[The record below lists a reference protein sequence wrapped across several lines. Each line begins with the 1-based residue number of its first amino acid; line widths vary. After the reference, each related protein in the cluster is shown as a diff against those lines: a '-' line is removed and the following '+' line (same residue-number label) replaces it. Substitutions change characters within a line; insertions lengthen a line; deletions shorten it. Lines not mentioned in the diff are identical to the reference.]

1 MRNDG
6 RAKRIVTRIYRAKM
20 AALAGIAYMIIKR
33 NIRINGNF
41 AVNWTK
47 KISDFR
53 RDICTLSISR

>member
-6 RAKRIVTRIYRAKM
+6 RAKRIVTSIYRAKM
-20 AALAGIAYMIIKR
+20 EALAGIAYMIIKR
-33 NIRINGNF
+33 NIRIDGNL
-41 AVNWTK
+41 AVNWMK